1 MAIAQNRVIH
11 RFIRPIADYEEGG
24 IYYSQ
29 VIPIDTQAYAYYPED
44 AGRDTEL
51 WYVFGDGIHTY
62 TEIRDS
68 KGITESTKEFPVFTQ
83 DFIDIIT
90 NTYSKEEVDKLI
102 SHIHSF
108 KVEIVD
114 ELPETGENNILYLVS
129 KDPDDKNL
137 NKPEGHNYYDEY
149 VWIDT
154 YFEYIG
160 NTSSTGNFV
169 THEELDKILQTELSA
184 EYIKYSN
191 ENYDYTNVKEALNNK
206 QDTSNLVTSISSSS
220 TDTQYPSAKC
230 VYDAIEN
237 NIISEQLPSQSGN
250 NGKFLTTD
258 GTNASWSDVVAI
270 ILRQW

>member
-1 MAIAQNRVIH
+1 MAITQNRVIH

-62 TEIRDS
+62 TEIRDG

-160 NTSSTGNFV
+160 NTSSAGNFV

-230 VYDAIEN
+230 VYDIVGDIE
-237 NIISEQLPSQSGN
+237 STL
-250 NGKFLTTD
+250 D
-258 GTNASWSDVVAI
+258 AI
-270 ILRQW
+270 IAQGS